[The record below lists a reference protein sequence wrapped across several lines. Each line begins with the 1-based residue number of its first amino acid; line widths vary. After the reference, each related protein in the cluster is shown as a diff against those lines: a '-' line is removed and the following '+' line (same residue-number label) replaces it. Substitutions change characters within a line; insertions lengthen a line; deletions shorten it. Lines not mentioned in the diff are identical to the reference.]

1 MNVASIWHT
10 TLERLDAVPVDA
22 VCKAWLQAASLIPTS
37 KAGDAPDGEAGSAFL
52 LRLPTTLARD
62 VVSVR
67 WRPTIESILSEVT
80 GKQVTL
86 SVDQATNEQVSLS
99 DELSDNPEGTEH
111 VARKP
116 SSDYAYYD
124 IPTPP
129 RAGALAEERD
139 AYPTYVNPAG
149 RVHYLPSVADALT
162 EDWDNEQRANMLM
175 HNRLNPR
182 YTFSDF
188 IVGNSN
194 RLAHAASL
202 AVAEAPGESYNPLFL
217 YGGVGL
223 GKTHLL
229 HAIGHLGVQN
239 GLAVLYV
246 SSEQFTNEI
255 VNAIR
260 YRTQEE
266 FRAKYRSV
274 DILLVDDIQFIAG
287 KESTEEEFFHTFNS
301 LYEMSKQIVIC
312 SDRPPKAIVSLEERL
327 RSRFEWGLIA
337 DIQPPDLETRM
348 AILRV
353 KADLLHYRVP
363 DDIIAYIAGRVQTNI
378 RELEGCLNRLMAYQQ
393 LHHTE
398 LTMEVA
404 RAAMSSLGEDVRES
418 RLNSRQIAEMVAD
431 FYHISLD
438 AMCGKQRDKHI
449 VMPRQIAMYLI
460 RQETQASLLEIGQLF
475 GGRDHST
482 VLHACEKID
491 RAVNINPTLRR
502 EIVAIREQLLR
513 E

>member
-1 MNVASIWHT
+1 MNTATLWRT
-10 TLERLDAVPVDA
+10 TLERLEQTTAIDNASIT
-22 VCKAWLQAASLIPTS
+22 WLQDSHLESISQAPTDDLDAAF
-37 KAGDAPDGEAGSAFL
+37 DAQSQGVF
-52 LRLPTTLARD
+52 LRLQLPNDLAYD
-62 VVSVR
+62 IINQN
-67 WRPTIESILSEVT
+67 WQQTIEDILTEVS
-80 GKQVTL
+80 GQQVVL
-86 SVDQATNEQVSLS
+86 SVERTPSGSPLKSEQTISQ
-99 DELSDNPEGTEH
+99 E
-111 VARKP
+111 R
-116 SSDYAYYD
+116 YD
-124 IPTPP
+124 HIPTPATHYEQDYSYDMSRKKP
-129 RAGALAEERD
+129 APPDTQYMNNRSTDTLEE
-139 AYPTYVNPAG
+139 
-149 RVHYLPSVADALT
+149 
-162 EDWDNEQRANMLM
+162 WDNEQRANILM

-182 YTFSDF
+182 YTFDAF

-229 HAIGHLGVQN
+229 HAIGHQGVQT

-255 VNAIR
+255 INAIR
-260 YRTQEE
+260 YRTTEE

-312 SDRPPKAIVSLEERL
+312 SDRPPKAIASLEERL
-327 RSRFEWGLIA
+327 RSRFEWGLVA

-353 KADLLHYRVP
+353 KADLLHYQVP
-363 DDIIAYIAGRVQTNI
+363 DDIVAYIAGRVQTNI

-393 LHHTE
+393 LHRVE
-398 LTMEVA
+398 LTMDVA
-404 RAAMSSLGEDVRES
+404 RSAMSSLGNDVREI
-418 RLNSRQIAEMVAD
+418 RLNSRQIAQAVAE
-431 FYHISLD
+431 YYRVPLEL
-438 AMCGKQRDKHI
+438 MCGKQRDKHI

-460 RQETQASLLEIGQLF
+460 RQETQDSLLEIGQIF

-482 VLHACEKID
+482 VLHACEKIE
-491 RAVNINPTLRR
+491 RAMNVNSTLRR
-502 EIVAIREQLLR
+502 EVIAIREQLIR
-513 E
+513 D

>member
-1 MNVASIWHT
+1 MNVATIWHS
-10 TLERLDAVPVDA
+10 TLERLDTAPIDA
-22 VCKAWLQAASLIPTS
+22 VCKAWLLSASLTNTS
-37 KAGDAPDGEAGSAFL
+37 ISGVDDIDADALISPDEPLYFSL
-52 LRLPTTLARD
+52 QVPSNLARD
-62 VVSVR
+62 VINTR
-67 WRPTIESILSEVT
+67 WRRYIEDILADITGQPVAITVT
-80 GKQVTL
+80 NTL
-86 SVDQATNEQVSLS
+86 DEQSA
-99 DELSDNPEGTEH
+99 P
-111 VARKP
+111 ARDIANGRDVNNRF
-116 SSDYAYYD
+116 STSRHNQLNDYPYYD
-124 IPTPP
+124 TLAKSPVQHDLQDLQYED
-129 RAGALAEERD
+129 AGSIDR
-139 AYPTYVNPAG
+139 
-149 RVHYLPSVADALT
+149 LT
-162 EDWDNEQRANMLM
+162 EDWDNEQRANILM

-182 YTFSDF
+182 YTFDAF

-229 HAIGHLGVQN
+229 HAIGHQGVQT

-255 VNAIR
+255 INAIR
-260 YRTQEE
+260 YRTTEE

-312 SDRPPKAIVSLEERL
+312 SDRPPKAITSLEERL

-393 LHHTE
+393 LHRTE

-404 RAAMSSLGEDVRES
+404 RAAMSSLGNDSREP
-418 RLNSRQIAEMVAD
+418 RLSSKEIAQAVAD
-431 FYHISLD
+431 YYHISLD

-449 VMPRQIAMYLI
+449 VMPRQIAMYLM

-502 EIVAIREQLLR
+502 EIIAIREQLLR